1 MRINKSGA
9 IIQKLSAD
17 DYIVRN
23 VEQFWWMTKKK
34 VLREQIEL
42 MLYIYGPSTSTRHCS
57 VRLSPIAENSPL
69 LPPVESGPC
78 LSPSVADHPLGPA
91 TDHRLE
97 FIDTWDDGYKNGDD
111 ETICLPWCPNAFAS
125 MLSSLSNWKLKGKRG
140 VWLKLLSDQAC
151 LVPIAM
157 QANQPLAMALPHQ
170 AALPVVDKFS
180 VFMFEK

>member
-91 TDHRLE
+91 TDHRLGDQTKCDSE
-97 FIDTWDDGYKNGDD
+97 MESPEIVNWGFVVKN
-111 ETICLPWCPNAFAS
+111 
-125 MLSSLSNWKLKGKRG
+125 
-140 VWLKLLSDQAC
+140 
-151 LVPIAM
+151 
-157 QANQPLAMALPHQ
+157 
-170 AALPVVDKFS
+170 
-180 VFMFEK
+180 